1 MMIGYAIEWARMFL
15 FWAAFHGPDVA
26 FTFII

>member
-1 MMIGYAIEWARMFL
+1 MVDYWTEWARMFL
-15 FWAAFHGPDVA
+15 FWAAFHGPGVA

>member
-1 MMIGYAIEWARMFL
+1 MVDYWIEWARMFM
-15 FWAAFHGPDVA
+15 FWAAFHGPGVA